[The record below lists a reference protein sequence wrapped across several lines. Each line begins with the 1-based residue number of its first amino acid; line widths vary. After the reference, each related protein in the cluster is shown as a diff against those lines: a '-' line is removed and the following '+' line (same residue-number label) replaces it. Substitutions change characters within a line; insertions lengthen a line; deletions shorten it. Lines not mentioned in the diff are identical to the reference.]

1 MGGATQSIMADVSPA
16 RAKSEKQLGDVSAI
30 LQKLK
35 DEVSFLQDE
44 VERKGAGFY
53 VPLAAQL
60 MRTERAIN
68 DLSVTPDHADDGLSS
83 KDADKIPAAVRDGVS
98 DELTSTADDRKGAE
112 IDLGKAIRHVQKASS
127 VCRAAY
133 QTEAI
138 EQQRQGIRQRQTPQ
152 VAAPG

>member
-68 DLSVTPDHADDGLSS
+68 DLSVTLDHTDDGLSS
-83 KDADKIPAAVRDGVS
+83 KDADKIPAAVREGSAMSSPRQQTTGRAQKLISAKRFVMF
-98 DELTSTADDRKGAE
+98 R
-112 IDLGKAIRHVQKASS
+112 RHPAS
-127 VCRAAY
+127 
-133 QTEAI
+133 
-138 EQQRQGIRQRQTPQ
+138 
-152 VAAPG
+152 VAQPIKLLLLPP